1 MDINKFKSVAVRKAD
16 YDILQGLCNQKF
28 RSPASMI
35 SKLVNQYVEYQA
47 MKNKFTIPEYK
58 KLILKLDTNSIGK
71 ENLNGRSSKAK
82 SNNSKVRKKLRRN
95 SRKSK

>member
-35 SKLVNQYVEYQA
+35 SKLVNEYVEYQA

-58 KLILKLDTNSIGK
+58 KLILKLDTQTIGK
-71 ENLNGRSSKAK
+71 GNLNGRSSKAK
-82 SNNSKVRKKLRRN
+82 SNNSKVGKKLRRN
-95 SRKSK
+95 SKKSK

>member
-35 SKLVNQYVEYQA
+35 SKLVNEYVEYQA

-71 ENLNGRSSKAK
+71 EDLDGRSSKAK

>member
-35 SKLVNQYVEYQA
+35 SKLVNEYVEYQA

-58 KLILKLDTNSIGK
+58 KLILKLDTNSIVK
-71 ENLNGRSSKAK
+71 ENLNGRSSKTK

-95 SRKSK
+95 TRKSR